1 VKRIPTAGD
10 LVKFLES
17 LPDTVI
23 IEIDSTRLIVVL
35 AVFEGLGVSVVD
47 LACNLVTS
55 TLETRRYAW
64 IGACIVEIST
74 IRRANLRAARLDRI
88 DPLLNRFCTAPQ
100 VKGCTISSFK
110 VRTAA

>member
-1 VKRIPTAGD
+1 

-23 IEIDSTRLIVVL
+23 IEIDGTRLIVVV

-47 LACNLVTS
+47 SACNLVTS
-55 TLETRRYAW
+55 TLEPRRY
-64 IGACIVEIST
+64 VD
-74 IRRANLRAARLDRI
+74 RRMHRGDIDDLKSESSRRARLDRI

-100 VKGCTISSFK
+100 AKGRTISSFK

>member
-1 VKRIPTAGD
+1 

-23 IEIDSTRLIVVL
+23 IEIDGTRLIVVV

-47 LACNLVTS
+47 SACNLVTS
-55 TLETRRYAW
+55 TLETRRCAW

-74 IRRANLRAARLDRI
+74 IRRANLRAARAWIGSIPCSTGFALRRRQRAA
-88 DPLLNRFCTAPQ
+88 RFHPS
-100 VKGCTISSFK
+100 K
-110 VRTAA
+110 